1 MNGAWEELWG
11 LRYEQIDGYNV
22 LEVHGPV
29 VPNTIAS
36 VLLHIRDV
44 TGLMPHIYFRWT
56 EGNPITNL
64 LRFLFVAVLVVVV
77 AVGAGACSGGDDG
90 GVSTGPSPTSR
101 GSTSE
106 APPAASSYVGLSKR
120 AAIAR
125 AEAAEVPWRILREDD
140 EVFLVTQDYL
150 PDRVN
155 FEIDDG
161 TVTKT
166 TTG

>member
-1 MNGAWEELWG
+1 VE
-11 LRYEQIDGYNV
+11 
-22 LEVHGPV
+22 GPV
-29 VPNTIAS
+29 TRRS
-36 VLLHIRDV
+36 VSAARSAL
-44 TGLMPHIYFRWT
+44 
-56 EGNPITNL
+56 
-64 LRFLFVAVLVVVV
+64 AVLVVVV
-77 AVGAGACSGGDDG
+77 AVGAGGCGGDDDG
-90 GVSTGPSPTSR
+90 GVSTGPSRSSR
-101 GSTSE
+101 ASTSD
-106 APPAASSYVGLSKR
+106 AAPAASSYVGLSKR

-125 AEAAEVPWRILREDD
+125 AEAAGVEWRITREDD